1 MIDNMVFSIGI
12 AAPIFLVMV
21 AGYGLR
27 KRGWID
33 GQFVKQANRLIFYI
47 ALPIKLFNDV
57 RVVDLS
63 EILDFG
69 FYLFIMLG
77 VVLSVVFAWIVSF
90 FVIKIQGQRGAFIQ
104 GSFRG
109 NFLYVGFSLIE
120 NIMGSLGAKAPMM
133 LAVTMPLY
141 NILAV
146 IIFSF
151 NNPDREVKVSLRS
164 SFLELAKNP
173 MIIGIFL
180 GFIAA
185 LIDLSIPVAALRTAS
200 YLESLATPL
209 ALLSIGASVDVGV
222 IFKNLSPALKAT
234 SLKLVIIPLLAVV
247 AASAFGFENSDIILV
262 YILFGVP
269 TATVSYIIAVGMDG
283 DGELASSIIMAT
295 TLLSVVTMTG
305 FIFVFRTLGMV

>member
-1 MIDNMVFSIGI
+1 MVDNLMFSIGI
-12 AAPIFLVMV
+12 AAPIFLVML
-21 AGYGLR
+21 AGYMLK
-27 KRGWID
+27 KRNWID
-33 GQFVKQANRLIFYI
+33 HDFVKSANRLIFYI

-57 RVVDLS
+57 RAVDLS

-69 FYLFIMLG
+69 FYVFIMSG
-77 VVLSVVFAWIVSF
+77 VVLSVVFAWIISYF
-90 FVIKIQGQRGAFIQ
+90 IINNQSQRGAFIQ

-120 NIMGSLGAKAPMM
+120 NITGSLGAKEPMM

-151 NNPDREVKVSLRS
+151 NNPNREVKVNLKDSLM
-164 SFLELAKNP
+164 ELAKNP
-173 MIIGIFL
+173 MIIGIFA
-180 GFIAA
+180 GFLAAIAD
-185 LIDLSIPVAALRTAS
+185 IQIPSTILRTAG
-200 YLESLATPL
+200 YLEALATPL

-222 IFKNLSPALKAT
+222 IFNNLAPALKAT
-234 SLKLVIIPLLAVV
+234 ALKLVLIPLLAVM
-247 AASAFGFENSDIILV
+247 AAWQMGFESADIILI

-269 TATVSYIIAVGMDG
+269 TATVSYIIAVGMEG

-295 TLLSVVTMTG
+295 TLLSVITMTAFV
-305 FIFVFRTLGMV
+305 FIFRTIGMI